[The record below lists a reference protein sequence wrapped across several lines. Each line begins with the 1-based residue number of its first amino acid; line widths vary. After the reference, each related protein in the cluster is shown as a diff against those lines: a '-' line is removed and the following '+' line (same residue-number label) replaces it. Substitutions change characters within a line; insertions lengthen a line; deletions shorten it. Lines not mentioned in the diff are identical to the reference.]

1 MFKILT
7 LNNISVKG
15 LERLP
20 RERYEAASF
29 SKSPCREIVV
39 IDSPW
44 KTPTSPE
51 SGKRRATNL
60 ETEIELDAVL

>member
-20 RERYEAASF
+20 RDKYEIAQGRKPAEAQAVG
-29 SKSPCREIVV
+29 REG
-39 IDSPW
+39 
-44 KTPTSPE
+44 E
-51 SGKRRATNL
+51 NQ
-60 ETEIELDAVL
+60 